1 MRTIA
6 GLRLVPRWGYAL
18 GFLVCAGL
26 IGFALYL
33 QYFQNEEPC
42 PLCIFQRVAF
52 MALGVVFLVA
62 ALHGPA
68 RTGATVYGGLLLL
81 VAGIG
86 AAIAARHVWLQHLPR
101 HMVPECGPDLAYMMG
116 KFPLS
121 EVFTKVL
128 AGSGQCAEAGWKFLG
143 LSIAEWAL
151 VWFVILGLFS
161 IFLAVLAARSNPAQA
176 GIPFPRGGGR

>member
-6 GLRLVPRWGYAL
+6 GVHLTPRWGYAL

-42 PLCIFQRVAF
+42 PLCIFQRIAF

-68 RTGATVYGGLLLL
+68 RTGVAVYGSLLL
-81 VAGIG
+81 VIAVAGG
-86 AAIAARHVWLQHLPR
+86 AIAARHVWLQNLPK
-101 HMVPECGPDLAYMMG
+101 HMVPECGPDLAYMM
-116 KFPLS
+116 KRFPFW
-121 EVFTKVL
+121 EVFGKVL
-128 AGSGQCAEAGWKFLG
+128 AGSGQCAEVGWKFLG
-143 LSIAEWAL
+143 LSIASWSLA
-151 VWFVILGLFS
+151 WFVLFAAFAV
-161 IFLAVLAARSNPAQA
+161 FLTVLAWRPAR
-176 GIPFPRGGGR
+176 

>member
-6 GLRLVPRWGYAL
+6 GIPLVPRWGYAL
-18 GFLVCAGL
+18 GFLVCAGV

-33 QYFQNEEPC
+33 QYFQGEEPC

-68 RTGATVYGGLLLL
+68 RIGAAVYGSLLL
-81 VAGIG
+81 VAAAAG

-101 HMVPECGPDLAYMMG
+101 HMVPECGPDLAYMMR

-121 EVFTKVL
+121 EVFGKVL
-128 AGSGQCAEAGWKFLG
+128 AGSGQCAEVGWKFLG
-143 LSIAEWAL
+143 LSIAEWSLGCFVLLAL
-151 VWFVILGLFS
+151 
-161 IFLAVLAARSNPAQA
+161 LAVYLTALALRPAR
-176 GIPFPRGGGR
+176 